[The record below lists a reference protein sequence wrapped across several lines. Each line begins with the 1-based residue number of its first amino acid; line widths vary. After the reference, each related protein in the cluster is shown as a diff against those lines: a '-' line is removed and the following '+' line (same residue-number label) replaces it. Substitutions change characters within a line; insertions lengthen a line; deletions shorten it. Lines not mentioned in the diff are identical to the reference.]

1 MPFLLSI
8 SVGLFCKL
16 KLVNIQIFMS
26 FKVEYVKEYLK
37 YENDQLKNYFWIIMS
52 LLCSLN
58 FNDSLSSTLLYA
70 LCQLQQKKE
79 QHTWIAFKLLT
90 LVQLINIK
98 IGLEQRKKRSQRFIQ
113 DIFFFFGSLR
123 EVFADKVYYKNT
135 FVDLCQQELLW
146 K

>member
-1 MPFLLSI
+1 
-8 SVGLFCKL
+8 
-16 KLVNIQIFMS
+16 MS

-70 LCQLQQKKE
+70 LCQLQQKKK

-113 DIFFFFGSLR
+113 DIFFLVLYGKFSQTKYIIKIYLQTYANRNYYGNKTESVGLDST
-123 EVFADKVYYKNT
+123 VKIPFA
-135 FVDLCQQELLW
+135 LLMW
-146 K
+146 GT